1 MDVETDKTDSTRA
14 GAWLGAMR
22 LRTLPLALAST
33 LTGSFLA
40 MEQEHFSMPILLL
53 TVVTTVLLQVNSNL
67 ANDYGDFQHGTDN
80 DTRIGPARAL
90 QSGTIT
96 SAAMRKAIILFSSFA
111 FVGGAALLYLAA
123 IPTLAKVLLLL
134 LGIAA
139 IYASI
144 TYTAG
149 AKPYGY
155 RSLGDLSVLVFFGI
169 VGVTGAFYLQTGYL
183 DAAVLL
189 PALSIGCFSAGV
201 LNVNNT
207 RDMEGDAK
215 SGKITLA
222 VRLGPLAA
230 RRYHVLLL
238 TAGML
243 MLAGFAFLRFETPAQ
258 WLFLL
263 AYPLMLLNAV
273 KVYRTSEATRLDPML
288 KQLALSTFLLSLLIG
303 LGISL

>member
-1 MDVETDKTDSTRA
+1 MDVETDKTNSTGA
-14 GAWLGAMR
+14 GAWLRAMR

-40 MEQEHFSMPILLL
+40 MEQEHFSVPVILL
-53 TVVTTVLLQVNSNL
+53 TVITTVLLQVNSNL

-80 DTRIGPARAL
+80 DTRIGPRRAL
-90 QSGTIT
+90 QSGAIT
-96 SAAMRKAIILFSSFA
+96 PAAMRKAIILFSGLA
-111 FVGGAALLYLAA
+111 FTAGAVLLYIAV
-123 IPTLAKVLLLL
+123 IPLLIKVLLLL
-134 LGIAA
+134 LGVAA

-155 RSLGDLSVLVFFGI
+155 RGLGDLSVLVFFGVI
-169 VGVTGAFYLQTGYL
+169 GVTGAFYLQTGYL
-183 DAAVLL
+183 DMAVLL

-238 TAGML
+238 TAGMF
-243 MLAGFAFLRFETPAQ
+243 MLLIFAFLRFENPVQ

-263 AYPLMLLNAV
+263 AYPLLLLNAV
-273 KVYRTSEATRLDPML
+273 KVYRTAEAARLDPML